1 MALESA
7 IIATARCTSLSLTF
21 GARTLLLAIALLG
34 RIRFSS
40 RLFPANCR
48 LVTVSSAPMALAIE
62 EKTELQ
68 TVFFT
73 FPFAFLAF
81 SLALVAES

>member
-7 IIATARCTSLSLTF
+7 IIATARCASLSLTF
-21 GARTLLLAIALLG
+21 GAGTLLLAIALLG
-34 RIRFSS
+34 RLRFSS
-40 RLFPANCR
+40 RLFPANCL
-48 LVTVSSAPMALAIE
+48 LVTVLSAPMAFAIK

-68 TVFFT
+68 AVFFT
-73 FPFAFLAF
+73 FSFAFLAF